1 MKVSVCMITYG
12 HEKFIEQA
20 INSILMQECNFD
32 VELVLVNDCSPDST
46 DEIILDTI
54 QKHPRG
60 SWIKYIKHSNNMG
73 MMPNFIFALK
83 NCSGKYV
90 ALCEGDDYW
99 VSPTKLKK
107 QIEFL
112 EENNTY
118 VLCFHQVNILKVNGE
133 IVNDFITKVPENY
146 EVLETLARLG
156 NYIHTPSVV
165 FRNTIKEFPFEFE
178 LTPIGDY
185 FLYMMLAEKGRIK
198 CFQEKMAVYRY
209 GVGVFSGNSKL
220 EMAKS
225 NLKTFTCLISYLKD
239 EKIKKIILERQFTA
253 VHVLEKALVDQYK
266 TLFISDHFFF
276 RATMFLQNNYK
287 HPKKIIK
294 KIISKVVN

>member
-1 MKVSVCMITYG
+1 MKVSVCMITYL

-20 INSILMQECNFD
+20 INSVLMQECNFD
-32 VELVLVNDCSPDST
+32 IELVIVNDCSPDST
-46 DEIILDTI
+46 DEIILNII
-54 QKHPRG
+54 QNHPRG
-60 SWIKYIKHSNNMG
+60 SWIKYIKHSENIG

-99 VSPTKLKK
+99 LSPMKLKK

-112 EENNTY
+112 EENSTY
-118 VLCFHQVNILKVNGE
+118 VLCFHRVDILKINGD

-165 FRNTIKEFPFEFE
+165 FRNIIKEFPFEFE

-185 FLYMMLAEKGRIK
+185 FLYMMLAEYGKIK
-198 CFQEKMAVYRY
+198 CFQEKMAIYRY
-209 GVGVFSGNSKL
+209 GVGVFSSNSKL

-225 NLKTFTCLISYLKD
+225 NLKTCTCLISYLKD
-239 EKIKKIILERQFTA
+239 EKIKKIILERQFLA
-253 VHVLEKALVDQYK
+253 VNILEKDLVNQYK
-266 TLFISDHFFF
+266 TFFISSHIFF
-276 RATMFLQNNYK
+276 RTLMFIQNNYK
-287 HPKKIIK
+287 HPKKIVK
-294 KIISKVVN
+294 KVLFKVVN

>member
-1 MKVSVCMITYG
+1 MITYG

-20 INSILMQECNFD
+20 INGVLMQECNFD
-32 VELVLVNDCSPDST
+32 VELVLVNDCSPDTT
-46 DEIILDTI
+46 DEIILNII
-54 QKHPRG
+54 QNHPRG
-60 SWIKYIKHSNNMG
+60 SWIKYIKQIKNIG

-83 NCSGKYV
+83 NCAGRYV

-99 VSPTKLKK
+99 VSPNKLKK
-107 QIEFL
+107 QVEFL
-112 EENNTY
+112 EENSAY

-133 IVNDFITKVPENY
+133 LVYDFITKVPENY
-146 EVLETLARLG
+146 EDLETLARLG

-165 FRNTIKEFPFEFE
+165 FRNIIKDFPFEFE

-185 FLYMMLAEKGRIK
+185 FLYMMLAEKGKIK
-198 CFQEKMAVYRY
+198 CFQEKLAVYRH

-220 EMAKS
+220 EMVKS
-225 NLKTFTCLISYLKD
+225 NLKTCTCLISYLRD
-239 EKIKKIILERQFTA
+239 EKIKKIILERQFAA
-253 VHVLEKALVDQYK
+253 VNVFEEALVDQYK
-266 TLFISDHFFF
+266 TLFISDHIFF
-276 RATMFLQNNYK
+276 RATMFIQNNYK